1 MPETLETST
10 KDSSLTAAIEG
21 AVKDNLNLLEE
32 GNNEET
38 DTGEQSEKTPKVG
51 SKKKESEEGDQ
62 DIADEFGFKKEDQ
75 LEAKRLLAA
84 LRDSSKGPIVVKYLA
99 EQAGFLQPENRKEA
113 KEQAKSLVDDLKE
126 SLGPELEYLADKFG
140 PVLEKHLL
148 KVAEESQKDI
158 RKTLDDDAMARLQEK
173 ATTAQ
178 QELAVEFFGEGK
190 EIPDNLAKETIRT
203 MDRISPSFGQSTK
216 DYIKD
221 CLFVAAG
228 RIGMQLQKIDS
239 SQKSRVDRNRND
251 APSRLASEG
260 SRQPR
265 AAGSESQDKGK
276 PMDLGDSI
284 KAALEQTKRELDK
297 D

>member
-1 MPETLETST
+1 MPEILETST

-21 AVKDNLNLLEE
+21 AVKDNLKLLDE

-38 DTGEQSEKTPKVG
+38 DTGESGEKTPQTG
-51 SKKKESEEGDQ
+51 SKKKEPEEGDE
-62 DIADEFGFKKEDQ
+62 ADEFGFKKADR
-75 LEAKRLLAA
+75 LEANRLLAA
-84 LRDSSKGPIVVKYLA
+84 LRDSSKGPVVVKFLA
-99 EQAGFLQPENRKEA
+99 EQAGLLQAPENRKEA
-113 KEQAKSLVDDLKE
+113 KEQAKSLVEDLKT
-126 SLGPELEYLADKFG
+126 SFGPELEYLADKMG

-203 MDRISPSFGQSTK
+203 MDRISPSSGQSTK

-228 RIGMQLQKIDS
+228 RIGMQLQKIDP

-265 AAGSESQDKGK
+265 AAGPESQDKGK
-276 PMDLGDSI
+276 PMELGDSI